1 MAVYEMDYFSI
12 LFGYKATAG
21 MKIPKLVFKSSLC
34 TDKSRIHR
42 LETGGD
48 DGESGTERE
57 RERERESDL

>member
-1 MAVYEMDYFSI
+1 MDYFSI

-57 RERERESDL
+57 RESDL